1 MNATHIHLLFNH
13 VPVLGSIFALIILAF
28 GLFGANRVLRRTS
41 YYIFIIVAL
50 FTLPVYFSGEGAEE
64 VVEDIAGVSHAYI
77 EEHEDLANISLYLML
92 ITGGLSVLAL
102 IAGAKSQQK
111 GKLYAKIIL
120 VVGLISFTT
129 IAITAGH
136 GGKIRHSEIRDQAEH
151 AY

>member
-1 MNATHIHLLFNH
+1 
-13 VPVLGSIFALIILAF
+13 
-28 GLFGANRVLRRTS
+28 
-41 YYIFIIVAL
+41 
-50 FTLPVYFSGEGAEE
+50 
-64 VVEDIAGVSHAYI
+64 
-77 EEHEDLANISLYLML
+77 ML
-92 ITGGLSVLAL
+92 ITGGLSVVAL